1 MIKKILVS
9 IMCLGVLEMVSC
21 SGGKSYQQVNDTY
34 ADSSKAITDDARV
47 LEGDYFESCFEL
59 LSFEDIDGGVSLYVV
74 KDKETGNE
82 YIITTGSRGTIAII
96 ERK

>member
-9 IMCLGVLEMVSC
+9 IICLGMLGMVSC
-21 SGGKSYQQVNDTY
+21 GDGVSYQKVNDTY
-34 ADSSKAITDDARV
+34 ADSSKAITDDART
-47 LEGDYFESCFEL
+47 LEGNYFESCFEL
-59 LSFEDIDGGVSLYVV
+59 LSFEDVDGGVSLYVV

-82 YIITTGSRGTIAII
+82 YIITTGSRGIAIT

>member
-9 IMCLGVLEMVSC
+9 IMCLGMLGMVSC
-21 SGGKSYQQVNDTY
+21 GEGKSYQEVNDTY
-34 ADSSKAITDDARV
+34 GDSSRAITEDVRT
-47 LEGDYFESCFEL
+47 LEGNYFESYFEL
-59 LSFEDIDGGVSLYVV
+59 LSFEKVDDAIALYVIR
-74 KDKETGNE
+74 DKETGNE

>member
-9 IMCLGVLEMVSC
+9 IMCLGMLGMVSC
-21 SGGKSYQQVNDTY
+21 GEEKSYQEVNDTY
-34 ADSSKAITDDARV
+34 GDSSRAITDDART
-47 LEGDYFESCFEL
+47 LEGNYFESYFEL
-59 LSFEDIDGGVSLYVV
+59 LSFEKVDGAIALYVIR
-74 KDKETGNE
+74 DKETGNE